1 MRTIAYLLVAI
12 ALMGMASA
20 VVDLSDNKEAVGM
33 FEAFMQEDLVP
44 PVETFLPN
52 GQAWNAS
59 QSKTVGGF
67 NYAEVSDMT
76 NSFALGSL
84 VRVGNLSDGE
94 GHYLDG
100 TKYYIQ
106 P

>member
-1 MRTIAYLLVAI
+1 MRTIYILLVAI
-12 ALMGMASA
+12 AFIGMAGA
-20 VVDLSDNKEAVGM
+20 VVDLSNNRDAVGV
-33 FEAFMQEDLVP
+33 FEAFMREDLVP
-44 PVETFLPN
+44 PVETFVPN
-52 GQAWNAS
+52 SQAWNAS
-59 QSKTVGGF
+59 QNKVVGGF

-76 NSFALGSL
+76 NSFAMGSL